1 MSEPKVLATLSEP
14 FLKAQN
20 VLGEGELVHTDK
32 VLTVIRLLVGLS
44 NSAVPLG

>member
-20 VLGEGELVHTDK
+20 VLGEGEFATIARCLRIQAAYGTLVRSCIT
-32 VLTVIRLLVGLS
+32 G
-44 NSAVPLG
+44 